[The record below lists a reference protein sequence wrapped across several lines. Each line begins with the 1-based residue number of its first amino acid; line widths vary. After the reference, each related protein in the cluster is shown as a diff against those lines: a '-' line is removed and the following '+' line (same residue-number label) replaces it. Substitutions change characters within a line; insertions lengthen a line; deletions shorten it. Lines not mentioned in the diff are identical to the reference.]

1 MKITSDWHIHSR
13 NSCDEASM
21 EINVLIRMAKDKG
34 ISDYGLTDHI
44 HTLFNL
50 PDLASSRREF
60 LESNLPQGFHFS
72 VEVSCVSQW
81 EIDEIATGKYQ
92 KPTYGLRSGGPVNG
106 NLAIGL
112 HENDI
117 ETYQIEYVVGG
128 THWPMYVPIERKAI
142 INDYHRQNMFLVTH
156 PLVDI
161 VAHPWWWHGYW
172 QDTDGCFRSEPWFDD
187 FGKIPKAMHNEFASA
202 AIQHDKVVEINIG
215 AILMNPTYPEHFKK
229 QYLEY
234 LSELKSQGVKLC
246 IGSDCHSPEYDID
259 FDNTASMLESVGI
272 RNEDLWVLSGKE

>member
-21 EINVLIRMAKDKG
+21 
-34 ISDYGLTDHI
+34 
-44 HTLFNL
+44 
-50 PDLASSRREF
+50 
-60 LESNLPQGFHFS
+60 
-72 VEVSCVSQW
+72 
-81 EIDEIATGKYQ
+81 
-92 KPTYGLRSGGPVNG
+92 
-106 NLAIGL
+106 
-112 HENDI
+112 
-117 ETYQIEYVVGG
+117 
-128 THWPMYVPIERKAI
+128 
-142 INDYHRQNMFLVTH
+142 
-156 PLVDI
+156 
-161 VAHPWWWHGYW
+161 
-172 QDTDGCFRSEPWFDD
+172 
-187 FGKIPKAMHNEFASA
+187 
-202 AIQHDKVVEINIG
+202 EINIG